1 MTTSKIP
8 NPATAPS
15 PSRRR
20 VLATGASLPVAA
32 ALGAGAVRP
41 AFAQDAAMGENAKQR
56 GFALGEFSVATLL
69 AGTRTSTDDPQ
80 GIFGMNVSQEEFS
93 EVSEANFIPADMN
106 QFFFTPTV
114 VTAGGETILF
124 DTGLNP
130 EGITGPLGEAGIAP
144 EDVDIVVLT
153 HMHGDHI
160 GGLSG
165 ESGTPTFANARY
177 VTGQTEFDAWAKMDN
192 EGFEAKVRPLAE
204 KMTFIGDGDSVVS
217 GVTAMAAHGHTP
229 GHMAYMLE
237 SGGERLLLVADTANH
252 YVWSLAYPEWEVKF
266 DMDKEAAAAT
276 RKRLLGMLA
285 AERIPFVGY
294 HMPFPGTGFV
304 ETRGEGGFRY
314 VPTSYQMM

>member
-1 MTTSKIP
+1 MKTSKTP
-8 NPATAPS
+8 TRPAAPS
-15 PSRRR
+15 ASRRR
-20 VLATGASLPVAA
+20 VLAAGASLPVVA
-32 ALGAGAVRP
+32 ALGAGASRP
-41 AFAQDAAMGENAKQR
+41 ALAQASGMMENATQR
-56 GFALGEFSVATLL
+56 GFELGEFSVATLL

-80 GIFGMNVSQEEFS
+80 GIFGMNVSPEEFA

-130 EGITGPLGEAGIAP
+130 DGITGPLGEAGIAP

-165 ESGTPTFANARY
+165 DDGTPTFPNARY

-204 KMTFIGDGDSVVS
+204 QMTFIGDGDSVVS

-229 GHMAYMLE
+229 GHMAYLLE
-237 SGGERLLLVADTANH
+237 SGGERLVLVADAANH

-266 DMDKEAAAAT
+266 DMDKAQAAAT
-276 RKRLLGMLA
+276 RKELFGMLA